1 MIIKKEI
8 MIATVDLLGTAEGQK
23 SELHWSEFNI
33 LYNVRSHML
42 AAMRAL
48 LCADVTMDPRSRHI
62 RVGSHT

>member
-8 MIATVDLLGTAEGQK
+8 MIATVNLLGTAEGK
-23 SELHWSEFNI
+23 KLHWSEFNI